1 MVAKFQAVQAAH
13 EILSDAQLK
22 TKYDQE
28 RAKSNRV
35 NTTFGPAETDPYNFR
50 KPTARPA
57 PSASQFP
64 PPPRRTQTGSNA
76 RFTATNSRPP
86 GPTAPGVEK
95 FKAFTEATSQQ
106 WDRAKFEEAARA
118 DAVRGFQSM
127 KSARAFPGQQM
138 PPPQPARPPRAPT
151 APRTNA
157 FDSTSPNDDQPPPGP
172 GFPGM
177 SRTANMRRSGFDP
190 SSPSPGMDEQQAP
203 SRASAYA
210 SYSRGERPQAS
221 NAYGYFPEGV
231 TPQSPPSANK
241 KSAGNPLR
249 HVQSESGWDPPH
261 PHRPDL
267 ERVSSKYANTS
278 GERTTL
284 GRDPGHST
292 GVRTSSSRGLGRS
305 ASVRTSP
312 VERHW
317 DETHGQTQPGRPH
330 SHHGPPRNH
339 SSSPKLRPSGVPI
352 IDYSS
357 SSSESSED
365 GRRSFAPRR
374 PRVYTSNSEQHGY
387 RPFSED
393 DPALT
398 GQFPSNNYTKIVED
412 NNKSSQYNFP
422 PPIDG
427 PVRRPFSNMAS
438 PENARPSMNGNGL
451 HPDDGI
457 PKYDTLRS
465 FSQPIP
471 SSARARKHTQT
482 AAQCRGLPSWQLPS
496 SVMPGPAS
504 PLKRYRMDSIPEERS
519 STLRSWL
526 SDVPVLSDFEIY
538 REPWKA
544 DNVSP
549 NSQRRPPPEHIQST
563 DGASNLHSVSEENK
577 NSKFTAA
584 DWEGKF
590 GSGDEFLR
598 PNIDTSD
605 RDRRSPTRNI
615 RPRARSTGKVKLNA
629 QGHVQE
635 NVSPMPGMNGHNQP
649 QAASGTT
656 EARSGSDGDTQ
667 FVHNQEQPKST
678 AFQAGKFSADEWA
691 EKLKEQMW
699 SIPAS
704 DLNPRKPKST
714 RKQSKSVPRKQTTAA
729 ASAEEPFPP
738 PNDTTS
744 NTVPGDAMDIDGDSM
759 ENIPPKLD
767 VDPEPNVKT
776 PSTAPRTEGNADLN
790 VNLEDLKHAA
800 PFAPSA
806 TGLKDLDDLS
816 NTLPFESR
824 AAPSV
829 DPTLNRTISSTA
841 RRLDLPKPP
850 KTVIPPAEA
859 SLTQEAWE
867 TYIHNINT
875 YLHDWNVFNIKML
888 DHFRTRQDQ
897 INVGMRNNW
906 ISSVGDGPSVEAFDA
921 AGDSS
926 LRAGFATYMA
936 WLEDDARCRS
946 WWDTANER
954 HRECF
959 EDLARVRET
968 VKKAAGV
975 V

>member
-1 MVAKFQAVQAAH
+1 MVKPDAKHDYYADLELPATADAEDVKRQFRQLAKQYHPDRNPGREVDVVAKFQAVQAAH

-457 PKYDTLRS
+457 P
-465 FSQPIP
+465 
-471 SSARARKHTQT
+471 
-482 AAQCRGLPSWQLPS
+482 
-496 SVMPGPAS
+496 
-504 PLKRYRMDSIPEERS
+504 
-519 STLRSWL
+519 
-526 SDVPVLSDFEIY
+526 
-538 REPWKA
+538 
-544 DNVSP
+544 N
-549 NSQRRPPPEHIQST
+549 QRRPPPEHIQST